1 MQFRTVNDLFA
12 CVRNNGYKF
21 PRDIDLVV
29 GVPRSG
35 ILAGCAVSLALHKPF
50 IDLNNFLHG
59 QLYSG
64 FSRRNGIVPPQGD
77 ERLVVLIVDDS
88 ILNGNAM
95 TLVRNAIESSGQE
108 HRVIYAAVYGKTARH
123 PEVDIVLEVCPPP
136 RVFEWNIM
144 NHAALGDC
152 CVDLDGV
159 LCVDPSAE
167 QNDDGPKYIDF
178 IRKARALN
186 QPHYSIHSIVTSRLE
201 KYRNETE
208 EWLGKNGIRYKNLF
222 MLDVATAEERRRN
235 RLHGKFKAKIFSSQ
249 RECVLFIESE
259 RLQANE
265 IHKLTGKPVLAYRN
279 MELFSE
285 FNAAKLKLD
294 VRKKVGKLLPPWSK
308 PIIKSALKITIRRSH
323 LQAA

>member
-12 CVRNNGYKF
+12 CVRKNGYKF
-21 PRDIDLVV
+21 PRDVDLVV

-35 ILAGCAVSLALHKPF
+35 ILAGCAVSLMLHKPF
-50 IDLNNFLHG
+50 VDLNSFLNG
-59 QLYSG
+59 QLCSD
-64 FSRRNGIVPPQGD
+64 FSRRNGIIPPPAG
-77 ERLVVLIVDDS
+77 ERLAVLIVDDS
-88 ILNGNAM
+88 ILTGNAM
-95 TLVRNAIESSGQE
+95 RLVRNAIDSSGQQ
-108 HRVIYAAVYGKTARH
+108 HRVTYAAVYGKTERH
-123 PEVDIVLEVCPPP
+123 VEVNMVLEVCPPP

-144 NHAALGDC
+144 NHAALSYC

-167 QNDDGPKYIDF
+167 ENDDGSKYIDF
-178 IRKARALN
+178 VRNARVLN

-201 KYRNETE
+201 QYRHETE
-208 EWLGKNGIRYKNLF
+208 GWLERNGIRHKNLF

-249 RECVLFIESE
+249 PECILFIESE

-265 IHKLTGKPVLAYRN
+265 IHELTGKPTLAYRD

-285 FNAAKLKLD
+285 FNAAKLRLD
-294 VRKKVGKLLPPWSK
+294 VRKTIGKFLPPWSK
-308 PIIKSALKITIRRSH
+308 PFIKSALRIS
-323 LQAA
+323 